1 MSSISWDNIQ
11 PFVERHCNCQVPN
24 NAPGACFSWNL
35 LKLLCDVLIIGL
47 RFFQRE
53 KVSISFFPSL
63 DHKVC
68 EGVDVIHVAI
78 PGKYYL

>member
-1 MSSISWDNIQ
+1 MRLVHASSWK
-11 PFVERHCNCQVPN
+11 
-24 NAPGACFSWNL
+24 L
-35 LKLLCDVLIIGL
+35 LKLLCDVVTIGL

-68 EGVDVIHVAI
+68 EEGMDVLHVAI
-78 PGKYYL
+78 AGKYYL